1 MRIKSVSFLL
11 LGGAIVG
18 AAFFAEVIGFDN
30 DLGWGKVCVA
40 TLVFGILMIAYGVF
54 YFLYTGTALSMSRKS
69 QFHTTQL

>member
-1 MRIKSVSFLL
+1 MRIKSVNFLL

-18 AAFFAEVIGFDN
+18 AAFFAETIGLGN
-30 DLGWGKVCVA
+30 DPGWGKVCFA

-54 YFLYTGTALSMSRKS
+54 YFLYTDTALSMSRKI